1 MDLTSVE
8 KSVEQVELEKKN
20 KKDEE
25 NLRHLK
31 EVEIYFIMK
40 DYIDLLN
47 KNVSLPQFKLKVIA
61 SGYQATNENL
71 MLVFYV
77 ANKWREYFVDG
88 LAKCIE
94 EQWYNKMSKR
104 ISCNYMFIEVV
115 KDYLYV
121 AKYYIESPHTMKGD
135 PHIFYH
141 NV

>member
-1 MDLTSVE
+1 MDLTCVE

-40 DYIDLLN
+40 DYINLLN

>member
-1 MDLTSVE
+1 MDLTCVE

-47 KNVSLPQFKLKVIA
+47 KNVSLPQFKLKVIT

>member
-1 MDLTSVE
+1 M
-8 KSVEQVELEKKN
+8 ELEEKN

-31 EVEIYFIMK
+31 EVEIYFVMK

-47 KNVSLPQFKLKVIA
+47 KNASLPQFRLKVIA

-71 MLVFYV
+71 ILVFYV
-77 ANKWREYFVDG
+77 ANKWREYFIDC
-88 LAKCIE
+88 LAKYIG
-94 EQWYNKMSKR
+94 EQWSDKMSKR

-121 AKYYIESPHTMKGD
+121 AKYYIESPHAIKGD
-135 PHIFYH
+135 LNIFYH
-141 NV
+141 NN

>member
-135 PHIFYH
+135 PHIFFH